1 MTSAEE
7 MSLEEAMA
15 RLKNG
20 DLYDRKGDLT
30 KKGYQALERLEGVD
44 LNPRNPE
51 DFATVKPEKTEP
63 PVATSR
69 IEDRLLRLEKII
81 SLLMEGMTIKTV
93 EYDGRG
99 ITGEDIQFLTQ
110 AYKNIREEHHFE
122 NDPSRDNH
130 Q

>member
-30 KKGYQALERLEGVD
+30 KEGYQALERLEGVD

-51 DFATVKPEKTEP
+51 DFATMKPEKTEP

-69 IEDRLLRLEKII
+69 FEDRLLRLEKII
-81 SLLMEGMTIKTV
+81 SMFMEGMTINTK
-93 EYDGRG
+93 EHDGQG
-99 ITGEDIQFLTQ
+99 ITGEDLQFLRQ
-110 AYKNIREEHHFE
+110 AYKEIKEEHHFS
-122 NDPSRDNH
+122 ND
-130 Q
+130 